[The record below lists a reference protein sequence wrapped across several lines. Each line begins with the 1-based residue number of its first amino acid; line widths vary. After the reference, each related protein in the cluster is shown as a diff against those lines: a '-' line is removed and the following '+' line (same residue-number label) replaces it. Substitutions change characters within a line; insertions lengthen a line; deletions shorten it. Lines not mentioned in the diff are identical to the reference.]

1 MGAGIILIPK
11 APLFKILVMS
21 QVANGVWLPVVL
33 IFILLLINRRE
44 LMGDYVNTRV
54 FNIVSWAVS
63 IVVMILTL
71 VLVYTT
77 IAEPSSAALSGS
89 ILHPFQ
95 HLLHH

>member
-1 MGAGIILIPK
+1 
-11 APLFKILVMS
+11 
-21 QVANGVWLPVVL
+21 VANGVWLPVVL

-44 LMGDYVNTRV
+44 LMGDYVNTRL

-63 IVVMILTL
+63 IVVIILTL

-77 IAEPSSAALSGS
+77 IAEPSAAGLSGS
-89 ILHPFQ
+89 LLHPF

>member
-1 MGAGIILIPK
+1 
-11 APLFKILVMS
+11 MS

-44 LMGDYVNTRV
+44 LMGDYVNTRI
-54 FNIVSWAVS
+54 FNIVSWTVS
-63 IVVMILTL
+63 IVVIILTL

-77 IAEPSSAALSGS
+77 IAEPSSAGLSGS
-89 ILHPFQ
+89 LLHPF